1 MENIT
6 WKVTDGIA
14 EIALKRPPA
23 NALARSVIEE
33 LSDVFENVYKDDA
46 IKVAIIYGEGR
57 FFAAGADIK
66 EFTEVGD
73 SEEFAQLG
81 KKRARYVQQN

>member
-1 MENIT
+1 MESHRRHRRDRA
-6 WKVTDGIA
+6 KA
-14 EIALKRPPA
+14 APA

-57 FFAAGADIK
+57 FCGR
-66 EFTEVGD
+66 G
-73 SEEFAQLG
+73 
-81 KKRARYVQQN
+81 RY